1 MQLNVILFVLTAC
14 LSNVVVA
21 ETIWCKMF
29 KTGCITE
36 DQKNKQ
42 MRYCEQWGN
51 SAYAEGLNEAL
62 AEPSLWQLAGESN
75 AQAYARMRQRAK
87 IAACLKTV
95 NVHNF

>member
-1 MQLNVILFVLTAC
+1 MVS
-14 LSNVVVA
+14 LSNAVGA

-51 SAYAEGLNEAL
+51 SAYVEGLNEAL
-62 AEPSLWQLAGESN
+62 ADPSVWQYAGENS
-75 AQAYARMRQRAK
+75 AQAYARIRQRAK
-87 IAACLKTV
+87 VAACLKTV